1 MIYTYTLTPVAP
13 YRFQYFKERVETSS
27 NSYLYRISDDQIAR
41 AHILGGD
48 TVLVRVRAEQP
59 DSPDAAPLLHLT
71 VEGAPAQDVADRVAA
86 VWRHMLSADRDLAPF
101 YNAVAHDDILR
112 GLTERYQGMHLL
124 LDSDPFE
131 AMILAIIGQQVN
143 LSFAESLK
151 KSLVELC
158 GRHITVGGET
168 FVAFP
173 GPEEIARL
181 TADDLRAHKYSQ
193 RKAEYVVDFARGVA
207 EGSVDLV
214 ALEAMSNEEAIQY
227 LVKLRGVG
235 RWSAECVLMNGLGRP
250 DLLPAADIGLRN
262 AIRHFYGWEHQP
274 TEQEVRD
281 FAADWKGCESYAT
294 YYLWTALGA
303 EKAVAAAQ
311 KKRKSTPTGKSFH
324 S

>member
-1 MIYTYTLTPVAP
+1 MPYTCTLTPAAP
-13 YRFQYFKERVETSS
+13 YKFHYFKERVETSS
-27 NSYLYRISDDQIAR
+27 NSYLYQISDNHIAR

-59 DSPDAAPLLHLT
+59 DTPDTAPRLHLE
-71 VEGAPAQDVADRVAA
+71 VDGAPTQDVADRA
-86 VWRHMLSADRDLAPF
+86 VDIWRHMLSADRDLAPF

-143 LSFAESLK
+143 LTFAESLK
-151 KSLVELC
+151 RSLVELC
-158 GRHITVGGET
+158 GRQITVGGDT
-168 FVAFP
+168 YYAFP

-207 EGSVDLV
+207 SGDIDLA
-214 ALEAMSNEEAIQY
+214 ALAHMSNEEAIQS
-227 LVKLRGVG
+227 LIKLRGVG

-262 AIRHFYGWEHQP
+262 AIRHFYDFEHQP

-281 FAADWKGCESYAT
+281 FAADWKGYESYAT
-294 YYLWTALGA
+294 YYLWTALGT
-303 EKAVAAAQ
+303 EKAAAAAAKKQ
-311 KKRKSTPTGKSFH
+311 KPTPTGKTFH